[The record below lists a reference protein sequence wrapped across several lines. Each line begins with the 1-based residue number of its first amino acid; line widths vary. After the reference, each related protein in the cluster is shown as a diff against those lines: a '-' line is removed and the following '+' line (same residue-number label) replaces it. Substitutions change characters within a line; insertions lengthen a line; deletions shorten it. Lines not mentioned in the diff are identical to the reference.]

1 MLSDQKQYNDGYDY
15 VMNKK
20 HRKHKDQKKLE
31 ANKEDI
37 SSNKRS
43 NGDRKSNGW
52 DLLQKL
58 LWKLKEL
65 FSLLD

>member
-20 HRKHKDQKKLE
+20 HRTHKDEKKL
-31 ANKEDI
+31 AAKRRDI

-43 NGDRKSNGW
+43 NGDRKNNG
-52 DLLQKL
+52 
-58 LWKLKEL
+58 
-65 FSLLD
+65 